1 MSKNLNNNLTIT
13 IATPDTIRSM
23 KRGMGFLAIGL
34 IGKILWDYFHKGSL
48 EQEVDRLKERV
59 KELEAKGE

>member
-1 MSKNLNNNLTIT
+1 MNNDIRIT
-13 IATPDTIRSM
+13 VATPDVIRSLR
-23 KRGMGFLAIGL
+23 RGTGIIGIIL

-48 EQEVDRLKERV
+48 EQEVDKLKERV